1 MQSCYLD
8 TNFIYGWWKAAFTV
22 RQIMNHLVQLHTEI
36 IDNRNIDPRKL
47 CKKCLQLNLTGT
59 SRLLKNLFWS
69 LIKIFGKVKGSP
81 GIINDE
87 KIKPE
92 HPSVFDSALPIS
104 VNNSEDQPENR
115 NLKVLTNIRLKSRNN
130 PIIGQLNINS
140 IRNNF
145 DFLCSEIGPNLDLL
159 LDSEMK
165 LMIHFQRHSS

>member
-1 MQSCYLD
+1 M
-8 TNFIYGWWKAAFTV
+8 
-22 RQIMNHLVQLHTEI
+22 
-36 IDNRNIDPRKL
+36 
-47 CKKCLQLNLTGT
+47 
-59 SRLLKNLFWS
+59 
-69 LIKIFGKVKGSP
+69 
-81 GIINDE
+81 
-87 KIKPE
+87 
-92 HPSVFDSALPIS
+92 FDSALPIS

>member
-1 MQSCYLD
+1 M
-8 TNFIYGWWKAAFTV
+8 
-22 RQIMNHLVQLHTEI
+22 
-36 IDNRNIDPRKL
+36 
-47 CKKCLQLNLTGT
+47 
-59 SRLLKNLFWS
+59 
-69 LIKIFGKVKGSP
+69 
-81 GIINDE
+81 
-87 KIKPE
+87 
-92 HPSVFDSALPIS
+92 FDSALLIS

-165 LMIHFQRHSS
+165 LMIHFQWHSS